1 MLRKRSRFGFAL
13 AVSLVA
19 SLLIV
24 CVAEMRAQTQK
35 LAPRYKK
42 WLDEEVIYILSKDE
56 RELFLKLSTD
66 QERDTFIERFWEIR
80 NPSPGSPNNEFRE
93 EHYRRIEY
101 ANLYFSQQ
109 AATDGWRTDR
119 GRVYI
124 LMGPPKQKDVHVGHT
139 DLKPFEI
146 WFYSSDTSALPPFF
160 YVLFYQ
166 KDNIGDYRLYS
177 PYFDGPEKLVRAQ
190 AENNRTAA
198 LKIVDKAAG
207 REVART
213 TLSLLPDEPVDWS
226 SATSSLQSDVMLSAL
241 KNLANHP
248 LYKAHIDQRRALL
261 ESVTYRL
268 IVAGDALREYHA
280 PLYGPDGNVNLHF
293 MLQLP
298 RADSF
303 AVGERQ
309 GGGYYYSLNVTV
321 RVFGPAN
328 QLLYTQERAYS
339 RNISEAQLDQIK
351 AKVLA
356 YEGLLPLAPGKYRIE
371 FLLTNLLR
379 KTAFRVERNVEIPGQ
394 TGQLAVGELIPFSAA
409 EAVDAGRSGWI
420 PFSAAGVKFTPELG
434 SELTVVPGRELRFFY
449 QIRSAAGGA
458 AANAG
463 RERMTAE
470 YSYGRPAARGDVK
483 RISDEL
489 DTQQFDPN
497 GLLVNGKAIPTA
509 DFPAGNYMLT
519 LTVTDASQSKRAFSN
534 LNFRVSSESAGSATW
549 RVYDEEVIREA
560 GEGLTGYYRGM
571 CLLAQ
576 GNKAGAVQWLRAAL
590 QRNPD
595 LAIARYQLVDIYFGD
610 QHYPQVTALF
620 PELQFSSATPENTI
634 LRVAESFER
643 TGNQAK
649 STETLEAGFRAR
661 PLSGT
666 ICQALADSYRKVGN
680 ASKAAEYDKKAK
692 ELAAAP
698 ASASASNN

>member
-1 MLRKRSRFGFAL
+1 VL
-13 AVSLVA
+13 AASLSA
-19 SLLIV
+19 SLLMGFV
-24 CVAEMRAQTQK
+24 VEMRAQTQK
-35 LAPRYKK
+35 LASRYKK
-42 WLDEEVIYILSKDE
+42 WLDEEVVYILSKDE

-80 NPSPGSPNNEFRE
+80 NPNPGAPTNSFRE

-146 WFYSSDTSALPPFF
+146 WFYSSDTPALPPFF

-248 LYKAHIDQRRALL
+248 HYRAQIDQRRALL

-309 GGGYYYSLNVTV
+309 GGGYYYSLNVTT

-339 RNISEAQLDQIK
+339 RNISEAQLEEIK
-351 AKVLA
+351 PKVLA

-379 KTAFRVERNVEIPGQ
+379 KTAFRVERNVEIPAQ
-394 TGQLAVGELIPFSAA
+394 TGALAVGELIPFSSA
-409 EAVDAGRSGWI
+409 ETIDPSQSGWI
-420 PFSAAGVKFTPELG
+420 PFSAGGVKFTPELA

-449 QIRSAAGGA
+449 QIRSAWTGIATGS
-458 AANAG
+458 
-463 RERMTAE
+463 REKMTAD
-470 YSYGRPAARGDVK
+470 YNYGRPAARGDAK
-483 RISDEL
+483 RITDEL
-489 DTQQFDPN
+489 DPQQFDPN

-509 DFPAGNYMLT
+509 DIPAGNYMLT
-519 LTVTDASQSKRAFSN
+519 LTVSDASKSRRAFSN
-534 LNFRVSSESAGSATW
+534 LNFRVSTEGAGPATW
-549 RVYDEEVIREA
+549 RVYDEGVIREA
-560 GEGLTGYYRGM
+560 REGLTGYHRGM
-571 CLLAQ
+571 CILAQ

-595 LAIARYQLVDIYFGD
+595 LAVARYQLVDIYFGD
-610 QHYPQVTALF
+610 QHFSQVTELF
-620 PELQFSSATPENTI
+620 PDFQFSSATPENAI

-643 TGNQAK
+643 TGNKTKA
-649 STETLEAGFRAR
+649 TEALEAGFRAR
-661 PLSGT
+661 PASST
-666 ICQALADSYRKVGN
+666 ICQALADSYRKLGN
-680 ASKAAEYDKKAK
+680 NSKAAEYDRKAK
-692 ELAAAP
+692 ELATAASNS
-698 ASASASNN
+698 SASSN